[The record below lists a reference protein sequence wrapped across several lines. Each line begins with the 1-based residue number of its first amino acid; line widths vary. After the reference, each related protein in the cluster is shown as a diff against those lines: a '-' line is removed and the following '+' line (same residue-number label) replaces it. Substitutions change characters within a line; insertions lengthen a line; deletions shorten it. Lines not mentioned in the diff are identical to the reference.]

1 MRGQPSGPLGPA
13 NWAAAGAAD
22 AAAFV
27 DGGSG
32 LGDKAGGVGARL
44 EGEFEH
50 AEDVGAQ
57 DLADSQLRPRV
68 GVEASATRTDDELG
82 YALRVGG
89 TVESNRHNALVVV
102 GVGCQEQLDTVLIG
116 GAANSGPVSGCG
128 WFAPPNPG

>member
-1 MRGQPSGPLGPA
+1 MCWGWCEWLRGQPSGPLGPA
-13 NWAAAGAAD
+13 DWAAAGAWQLPLLSSTS
-22 AAAFV
+22 
-27 DGGSG
+27 GSG

-89 TVESNRHNALVVV
+89 TVGSNGHNALVVV
-102 GVGCQEQLDTVLIG
+102 GVGCQGSSTPC
-116 GAANSGPVSGCG
+116 S
-128 WFAPPNPG
+128 